1 MRGHSHRSTTG
12 PLAKRLER
20 NFQKYVNILTLGSGV
35 ENKAPKFVFIS
46 KILKPPFKGSSKRGR
61 PPAHKIFKG
70 PKPWVR
76 GEAHLNSS

>member
-46 KILKPPFKGSSKRGR
+46 KINSNPRSRGVAKEGDPRHIRFSRALNLGSGGKL
-61 PPAHKIFKG
+61 A
-70 PKPWVR
+70 
-76 GEAHLNSS
+76 